1 MYNTNL
7 KNIFVLYKEYIHP
20 MSQAPVPQAQ
30 AQDLKKRFVIFG
42 YESTPAVPASA
53 DGSTSA
59 VPAKY
64 TADVY
69 MSKTQIDESTLHE
82 LLGQLKDDK
91 VVLNDAFEFVS
102 SELSGSDFAGL
113 KATIESNTANL
124 TAVFG
129 KDISSKPNKDNVIA
143 SLISS
148 VDEPMRNGPPTKESL
163 AKASLALRNYE
174 LWLLQFGYKLDDT
187 QSKAVQS
194 YIERRNNLRTM
205 AEAIKPMLGGSQVRT
220 LRKKMSSKQRRGTQ
234 RRL

>member
-7 KNIFVLYKEYIHP
+7 KNIFVLYKEYIYP
-20 MSQAPVPQAQ
+20 MSQAQAP
-30 AQDLKKRFVIFG
+30 DLKKRFVIFG

-53 DGSTSA
+53 DGSTPA

-69 MSKTQIDESTLHE
+69 MSKKEINESTLHE
-82 LLGQLKDDK
+82 LLGQLSTDNK
-91 VVLNDAFEFVS
+91 VVLNDEFEFVS

-113 KATIESNTANL
+113 KATIESNTSNL
-124 TAVFG
+124 TQVFG
-129 KDISSKPNKDNVIA
+129 QDISSKPNKDNVIA

-148 VDEPMRNGPPTKESL
+148 INAPMNIVPPTKESL
-163 AKASLALRNYE
+163 AQASLALRNYE

-194 YIERRNNLRTM
+194 YIERRDKLITM

>member
-1 MYNTNL
+1 
-7 KNIFVLYKEYIHP
+7 
-20 MSQAPVPQAQ
+20 MSQAPAS
-30 AQDLKKRFVIFG
+30 QDLKKRFVIFG

-53 DGSTSA
+53 DGSTPA

-69 MSKTQIDESTLHE
+69 MSKTPIDESTLHE

-113 KATIESNTANL
+113 KDKIESNTTNL
-124 TAVFG
+124 TQVFG
-129 KDISSKPNKDNVIA
+129 QDISNKQSKDNVIA
-143 SLISS
+143 SLIASI
-148 VDEPMRNGPPTKESL
+148 DAPMSINPPTKESL
-163 AKASLALRNYE
+163 AQASLALRNYE

-194 YIERRNNLRTM
+194 YIERRDKLRDM
-205 AEAIKPMLGGSQVRT
+205 AENIKPMLGGSQVRT